1 MNLEL
6 LKERLNVREAELLVE
21 QQKPHGSITVAA
33 QMTRLNN
40 LRRKIEAHEK
50 FKKLARARSQFR
62 TQLKVAH
69 DKLSYGRARFM
80 SLDVER
86 TPEGHFQEVGVTLF
100 RGREI
105 ESFNYRL
112 KGAERGPV
120 FLYGHTMEVTFDMV
134 HDLIMMHANMA
145 DSYLGHS
152 FHADLAHLEA
162 EGIILPR
169 KFFYDTALWSRA
181 LFGHSKS
188 LINLTREYRTAG
200 QMFHCAGNDARY
212 TADVFLKMVF
222 THFEEYY
229 PREGAQ

>member
-6 LKERLNVREAELLVE
+6 LKERVSAREAELVIE
-21 QQKPHGSITVAA
+21 QEKSHDS
-33 QMTRLNN
+33 MTIRIEMARLTN
-40 LRRKIEAHEK
+40 LRRKIAAHNN
-50 FKKLARARSQFR
+50 FKKLARARGQFR
-62 TQLKVAH
+62 TQLRVAH
-69 DKLSYGRARFM
+69 NKLINGRARFM

-100 RGREI
+100 RGRDI

-112 KGAERGPV
+112 KGVERGPV
-120 FLYGHTMEVTFDMV
+120 FLYGNTMEVTFDMV
-134 HDLIMMHANMA
+134 HDLIMMHANTA

-152 FHADLAHLEA
+152 FHADLGHLEA

-188 LINLTREYRTAG
+188 LIELTREYRTAG

-222 THFEEYY
+222 THFDEYY
-229 PREGAQ
+229 PREEAQ